1 MFGGGA
7 VGDGTGRGNLW
18 FVRSLLLY
26 KLCKGKKKKKYLD
39 CRKILSPFPFYL
51 SLAIFLF
58 LSLYQMYRLSVLN
71 EDSTFVFWV
80 CLA

>member
-26 KLCKGKKKKKYLD
+26 KIMQRKNILD